1 MILRALFFGNS
12 EEFGQNGILGQ
23 APRKKSFVPPFDV
36 VRAIPGNQ
44 EKFMIR
50 ARNVTKRFNGH
61 LAVDNVSLNIDRGQI
76 FGLLGP
82 NAAGKTTIIR
92 MLCGIISTDEGEV
105 FIGDRNVEKAKA
117 GFGYVAQH
125 FGQYEDLS
133 VWENILF
140 YARMYNVTDEK
151 WLLHLLERYQLASLK
166 EQLSG
171 SLSGGYQRRLGLVCA
186 LAHDPDVLFLDEPTA
201 GIDPVTRKL
210 LWDDFYALSTE
221 GKTLFVT
228 THYMEEAQRCH
239 KLAFLSSGRIVAEG
253 SPDELKQSLGDVRV
267 FTTTVPYLPELRE
280 ALLGTEG
287 MILINQF
294 GNELRLIVAPEAE
307 KSYLEG
313 IIYKV
318 ARTSVYLN
326 TAQPNLEDI
335 FIALTQE

>member
-1 MILRALFFGNS
+1 MIHALN
-12 EEFGQNGILGQ
+12 L
-23 APRKKSFVPPFDV
+23 
-36 VRAIPGNQ
+36 
-44 EKFMIR
+44 
-50 ARNVTKRFNGH
+50 TKRFKGH
-61 LAVDNVSLNIDRGQI
+61 LAVDNVSLNIERGTI

-92 MLCGIISTDEGEV
+92 MLCGTITSDAGEV
-105 FIGDRNVEKAKA
+105 VIGDRNVEKAKA

-125 FGQYEDLS
+125 FGQYEELS
-133 VWENILF
+133 VWENIRF

-151 WLLHLLERYQLASLK
+151 WLLHLLDRYQLTSFK

-171 SLSGGYQRRLGLVCA
+171 SLSGGYQRRLALVCS

-201 GIDPVTRKL
+201 GIDPVTRKQ
-210 LWDDFYALSTE
+210 LWDDFYALSAE

-253 SPDELKQSLGDVRV
+253 SPDVLKQSLGDVLV
-267 FTTTVPYLPELRE
+267 FTAIVPYMPDLRK

-294 GNELRLIVAPEAE
+294 GNELRIIVKPEAE
-307 KSYLEG
+307 KSHLEE
-313 IIYKV
+313 IIYSV
-318 ARTSVYLN
+318 TSTPCSLK
-326 TAQPNLEDI
+326 TAKPNLEDI
-335 FIALTQE
+335 FIALTQEKM